1 MTVSETATVTTLLC
15 TTQSVCPVCLDV
27 IDAQVVAEGKLV
39 SMEKECPEHGHF
51 KTYLWPDV
59 DHYTWMNSFKFPCVK
74 PEHSVA
80 SLKGCPRDC
89 GLCTSHLRHPT
100 LVEIELTERCNL
112 RCPVCF
118 MAAEAVQAAAQPG
131 PSLAELEAIYKGI
144 MKKTGPNTSIQL
156 TGGEPTIRK
165 DLPDIVRLGRDI
177 GFTSIELNSNGVV
190 VAQNPE
196 YVRELAEAGISGIFM
211 QFDGLTSN
219 VYEKIRGADLLH
231 TKLKAIENC
240 REAGVQVVLAM
251 TIINGINQNQIGD
264 VLRFAL
270 ENRDVI
276 AGIAYQPAF
285 GSGRFEVSNE
295 RRLSMGDV
303 AFLLARQSNGILGA
317 YDLWPLGC
325 SHPTCDSA
333 TYIVEEKGRFKALT
347 SMITP
352 KEYMENFDP
361 ASPQGSV
368 LPDIADKMFPEL
380 GPGLSIVVMSYM
392 DATDM
397 DLKRLKEC
405 SMTVAGPDGALI
417 PFCSYQLTNIHG
429 QKRAEILAGKLH
441 EKDS

>member
-1 MTVSETATVTTLLC
+1 MMAPETAAVTTLLN

-27 IDAQVVAEGKLV
+27 VDAQVVAEGKV
-39 SMEKECPEHGHF
+39 VYMKKECPEHGDF
-51 KTYLWPDV
+51 TTYLWPDV
-59 DHYTWMNSFKFPCVK
+59 DHYNWMNSFKFPCVK
-74 PEHSVA
+74 PDHTGA
-80 SLKGCPRDC
+80 SLKGCPQDC

-118 MAAEAVQAAAQPG
+118 MAAEGVQAAAQPG
-131 PSLAELEAIYKGI
+131 PSLSELESVFKGI
-144 MKKTGPNTSIQL
+144 MAKTGPYTSIQL

-165 DLPDIVRLGRDI
+165 DLPDIVRLGRSI
-177 GFTSIELNSNGVV
+177 GFTSIELNTNGVV
-190 VAQNPE
+190 ISQRPE

-211 QFDGLTSN
+211 QFDGLTSA
-219 VYEKIRGADLLH
+219 VYEKIRGADLLS

-240 REAGVQVVLAM
+240 RKAGVQVVIAM
-251 TIINGINQNQIGD
+251 TIINGINQDQIGD

-270 ENRDVI
+270 DNRDVI

-303 AFLLARQSNGILGA
+303 AFLLSEQSNGILA
-317 YDLWPLGC
+317 PYDLWPLGC
-325 SHPTCDSA
+325 SHPTCDAA
-333 TYIVEEKGRFKALT
+333 TYVVEEKGRYRALT
-347 SMITP
+347 SMITT
-352 KEYMENFDP
+352 KEYVENFDP

-380 GPGLSIVVMSYM
+380 ELGLSIVVMSYM

-397 DLKRLKEC
+397 DLKRLREC

-429 QKRAEILAGKLH
+429 QKRAEILAGKAA
-441 EKDS
+441 

>member
-1 MTVSETATVTTLLC
+1 MKAPEIEADFALLDS
-15 TTQSVCPVCLDV
+15 TQSVCPVCLEV
-27 IDAQVVAEGKLV
+27 VDARIVAEGKVV
-39 SMEKECPEHGHF
+39 SMEKGCPEHGAF
-51 KTYLWPDV
+51 KTFLWPDV
-59 DHYTWMNSFKFPCVK
+59 DHYNWMKSFSFPCVK
-74 PEHSVA
+74 PEQSHA
-80 SLKGCPRDC
+80 GLHGCPQDC

-131 PSLAELEAIYKGI
+131 PDLAGLAAIYKAV
-144 MKKTGPNTSIQL
+144 MEKTGPDTSIQL

-165 DLPDIVRLGRDI
+165 DLADVVRLGRSI
-177 GFTSIELNSNGVV
+177 GFTSIELNTNGVV
-190 VAQNPE
+190 IAQDSG
-196 YVRELAEAGISGIFM
+196 YVKELAEAGISGIFM
-211 QFDGLTSN
+211 QFDGLTSD
-219 VYEKIRGADLLH
+219 VYEKIRGTDLLY
-231 TKLKAIENC
+231 TKLKAIKNC

-251 TIINGINQNQIGD
+251 TIINGINQDQIGD

-285 GSGRFEVSNE
+285 GSGRFDVSTE
-295 RRLSMGDV
+295 RRLTMGDV
-303 AFLLARQSNGILGA
+303 AFLLAEQSDGVLGA

-325 SHPTCDSA
+325 SHPTCDAA
-333 TYIVEEKGRFKALT
+333 TYVVEENGRFRALT
-347 SMITP
+347 SMITT
-352 KEYMENFDP
+352 KEYMEHFDP

-368 LPDIADKMFPEL
+368 LPDIADRMFPEL

-429 QKRAEILAGKLH
+429 QKRAEILAGKTA
-441 EKDS
+441 